1 MNPLLL
7 EAKGLANTDP
17 DVAMRL
23 CNDVLNEHFDD
34 DEGQMALFMSGYIML
49 EAERYGLAFNIFQ
62 RCAQLRLKQSEIWS
76 NMGMCLE
83 EVDPDRAIMMFK
95 KALDLKPDNAHGWAN
110 LGLMHLLI
118 ADPVAGLA
126 FSKKALE
133 YDPELKAAKHNMG
146 LCQLMLRDF
155 SNGWRNYHD
164 TLGVKHREARDYG
177 VPDWDGIDKGKI
189 VVYGEQGVGD
199 EIMFAS
205 CIPDMI
211 DAGYNVVID
220 CDKRLESLFKNS
232 FDCPVYGTRFDT
244 ETPLVDEHKLD
255 YQCAIGQLPYF
266 FYRNDEQS
274 FPGTPYLNPDPDEM
288 LMYRALFDSF
298 KGEKIGLAWNGGL
311 SNTGQ
316 KNRSF
321 TLDEM
326 SPLIDTKNTYIS
338 LDYKEPDL
346 NKLKEYNVKSYPKVT
361 GKGHDIGELA
371 AMISQLDCVIT
382 CCTTVVYVAGALGVP
397 CYVMVPDRCGYRY
410 HTEGDFPWF
419 KSVQLF
425 RQTGEGWGTVCK
437 QIKNSRI
444 KNA

>member
-7 EAKGLANTDP
+7 EAKELANTNP
-17 DVAMRL
+17 DLAMRL
-23 CNDVLNEHFDD
+23 CNDVLNDHFDD

-62 RCAQLRLKQSEIWS
+62 RCVQLRPDQSEIWS

-83 EVDPDRAIMMFK
+83 EFDPDRAILMFK
-95 KALDLKPDNAHGWAN
+95 TALDLSPENAHAWAN

-118 ADPVAGLA
+118 GDPIAGLS
-126 FSKKALE
+126 FSQKALE
-133 YDPELKAAKHNMG
+133 HDPGLRAAQHNKG

-155 SNGWRNYHD
+155 RNGWKSYHD

-177 VPDWDGIDKGKI
+177 VPDWDGVDNGKI

-199 EIMFAS
+199 EVMFAS
-205 CIPDMI
+205 CIPDLLE
-211 DAGYNVVID
+211 AGYDIVID
-220 CDKRLESLFKNS
+220 CDKRLKSLFKNS

-244 ETPLVDEHKLD
+244 ETPLVDEHELD

-266 FYRNDEQS
+266 MYRDKEQD
-274 FPGTPYLNPDPDEM
+274 FPGTPYLNPDPDQM

-298 KGEKIGLAWNGGL
+298 KGDKIGLAWNGGL

-321 TLDEM
+321 TLDDM
-326 SPLIDTKNTYIS
+326 LIESGNTYIS

-346 NKLKEYNVKSYPKVT
+346 DKLNEYGVKSYPKVT
-361 GKGHDIGELA
+361 GKGQDIGELA
-371 AMISQLDCVIT
+371 ALISQLDCVIT
-382 CCTTVVYVAGALGVP
+382 CCTTVVYIAGALGIP
-397 CYVMVPDRCGYRY
+397 CYVMVPERCGYRY
-410 HTEGDFPWF
+410 HIEGGFPWF

-425 RQTGEGWGTVCK
+425 RQAGDGWSTVCK
-437 QIKNSRI
+437 QIKNARI
-444 KNA
+444 KDAT

>member
-1 MNPLLL
+1 MNQLLFN
-7 EAKGLANTDP
+7 AKELANTDP
-17 DVAMRL
+17 DQALRL

-34 DEGQMALFMSGYIML
+34 EEGQMALFMSGYIMM
-49 EAERYGLAFNIFQ
+49 EAGRYGLAFNLFQ
-62 RCAQLRLKQSEIWS
+62 RCAQLRPEQSEIWS

-83 EVDPDRAIMMFK
+83 EVDPDRAILMFK

-118 ADPVAGLA
+118 ADPISGLA

-133 YDPELKAAKHNMG
+133 YDPGLRAAKHNMG

-155 SNGWRNYHD
+155 SNGWRSYFE

-177 VPDWDGIDKGKI
+177 VPDWDGTSAGTI

-205 CIPDMI
+205 CIPDLI
-211 DAGYNVVID
+211 AAGHDVVID
-220 CDKRLESLFKNS
+220 CDKRLESLFKRS
-232 FDCPVYGTRFDT
+232 FLCPVYGTRFET
-244 ETPLVDEHKLD
+244 ESPLIDEHCLD
-255 YQCAIGQLPYF
+255 YQCAIGQLPYLLK
-266 FYRNDEQS
+266 RNHEDD
-274 FPGTPYLNPDPDEM
+274 FPGTPYLNPNPDHM

-311 SNTGQ
+311 SNTGK

-321 TLDEM
+321 SLDEM
-326 SPLIDTKNTYIS
+326 SRLIDPKNTYIS
-338 LDYKEPDL
+338 LDYKKPDE
-346 NKLKEYNVKSYPKVT
+346 NKLKEYNIKSYHGVT
-361 GKGHDIGELA
+361 GKGQDIDELA

-382 CCTTVVYVAGALGVP
+382 CCTTVVYIAGALGVP
-397 CYVMVPDRCGYRY
+397 CYVMVPERCGYRY
-410 HTEGDFPWF
+410 HTEGGFPWF

-425 RQTGEGWGTVCK
+425 RQSGDGWGTVCK
-437 QIKNSRI
+437 QIINARI
-444 KNA
+444 KDA